1 MKVVSND
8 GLTKLIQLCKN
19 NFISSTDTVS
29 ASTVTLATVATSGDF
44 TDLLNQPTISNATV
58 TVKQD
63 GVTKGTF
70 TLNQTTASTI
80 NLDAGG
86 GSTVIIRRFS

>member
-19 NFISSTDTVS
+19 NFISTSDTVT
-29 ASTVTLATVATSGDF
+29 ASTVTLATVATTGDF
-44 TDLLNQPTISNATV
+44 DDLIHQPTIGNGTITV
-58 TVKQD
+58 TQG

-70 TLNQTTASTI
+70 TVNQTSNTTLA
-80 NLDAGG
+80 LDSGG